1 MSKLGE
7 LGLSSYEEGA
17 YRALLS
23 LGAATARR
31 VSERSGVPNGR
42 VYDVLN
48 GLEARELVRST
59 ETEPTTYV
67 AVDPETAV
75 ERLLAERRRELDA
88 RAERYEALAADVG
101 SELAA
106 RPPTES
112 RFWSAGLGDETAVSL
127 CGEVFED
134 GTDVVRS
141 AMADPYAAAPW
152 ERYEPE
158 IDPYLETVDEAS
170 ARCLV
175 DAAMLEGAPPA
186 AWEYVDAAEDCDFR
200 ATTDLRVTFDLVDR
214 ERVCLH
220 VPHPLDAGE
229 RLGVVDLRDDELADR
244 LAAWFDELWADAV
257 PLAAVRARDSPE

>member
-23 LGAATARR
+23 LGSATARR
-31 VSERSGVPNGR
+31 VSEASGVPTGR

-48 GLEARELVRST
+48 GLEARDLARST
-59 ETEPTTYV
+59 DTEPTTYA

-88 RAERYEALAADVG
+88 RADRYESIATDVG

-106 RPPTES
+106 EVPTES
-112 RFWSAGLGDETAVSL
+112 RFWSAELGDETAVSL
-127 CGEVFED
+127 CGEVYEA

-141 AMADPYAAAPW
+141 AMADPYATAPW

-158 IDPYLETVDEAS
+158 IEPYLETVGGAS
-170 ARCLV
+170 ARCLL
-175 DAAMLEGAPPA
+175 DAAMLEAAPPA
-186 AWEYVDAAEDCDFR
+186 AWEYVDAAEDCAFR

-229 RLGVVDLRDDELADR
+229 RLGVVDLRDGDLADR
-244 LAAWFDELWADAV
+244 LAAWFDDLWAEAV
-257 PLAAVRARDSPE
+257 PLAEMRARDSGG